1 MRAGNARTSVK
12 PGRRE
17 ETRSVGY
24 AVRPR
29 RLPPTLPPPD
39 PRWRRRLGAN
49 SAISRRGASLRPP
62 RAKRPRRRR
71 GAARCGAAT
80 LGPPHYDQPQ
90 TCLRGRTRIS
100 PATSRIL
107 LGALVWKSASGEA
120 HRRHRASRRTRSWR
134 GAPQRRRAGWSC
146 FVDRAES
153 ADRRHDPV
161 WTALLGRTAA
171 AARRRRV
178 LVHQVQLERAGF
190 RSDRASLPSK
200 RSPAGVAVEVCP
212 LRRCLFVVGLI
223 TIFKEGVCSSR
234 CWSMRSQV
242 PMRR

>member
-29 RLPPTLPPPD
+29 RLPPTPPPPD
-39 PRWRRRLGAN
+39 PRWRRWLGAN
-49 SAISRRGASLRPP
+49 SAISRRGTSLRPP
-62 RAKRPRRRR
+62 RSKRPRRRR
-71 GAARCGAAT
+71 GAARCGATT
-80 LGPPHYDQPQ
+80 LGSPHYDQPQ

-100 PATSRIL
+100 LATSRIL
-107 LGALVWKSASGEA
+107 LGALVW
-120 HRRHRASRRTRSWR
+120 
-134 GAPQRRRAGWSC
+134 
-146 FVDRAES
+146 
-153 ADRRHDPV
+153 
-161 WTALLGRTAA
+161 TALLGQTAA
-171 AARRRRV
+171 AARRCRV

-190 RSDRASLPSK
+190 RSDRATLASK

-234 CWSMRSQV
+234 CWSMRS
-242 PMRR
+242 RYL

>member
-39 PRWRRRLGAN
+39 PRWRRWLGAN
-49 SAISRRGASLRPP
+49 SAISRAGVSLRPP

-80 LGPPHYDQPQ
+80 LAPPHYDQPQ

-100 PATSRIL
+100 PATSRVL
-107 LGALVWKSASGEA
+107 LGAACRKSASGEA
-120 HRRHRASRRTRSWR
+120 HRRHRAGRRTRSWR
-134 GAPQRRRAGWSC
+134 GAPQRRRAGRSC
-146 FVDRAES
+146 FVDRAAIS
-153 ADRRHDPV
+153 RPASRPGVDC
-161 WTALLGRTAA
+161 
-171 AARRRRV
+171 AARPDCGSGSTPSRACASSPTRACGVPLGSR
-178 LVHQVQLERAGF
+178 QLAIE
-190 RSDRASLPSK
+190 
-200 RSPAGVAVEVCP
+200 
-212 LRRCLFVVGLI
+212 
-223 TIFKEGVCSSR
+223 T
-234 CWSMRSQV
+234 
-242 PMRR
+242 

>member
-1 MRAGNARTSVK
+1 MREPPSSPGDGRK
-12 PGRRE
+12 PGQSATSCGPGASRRPYRHP
-17 ETRSVGY
+17 RSRG
-24 AVRPR
+24 
-29 RLPPTLPPPD
+29 
-39 PRWRRRLGAN
+39 WRRQVA
-49 SAISRRGASLRPP
+49 GASHSSG
-62 RAKRPRRRR
+62 RR
-71 GAARCGAAT
+71 
-80 LGPPHYDQPQ
+80 PHYDQAQ
-90 TCLRGRTRIS
+90 TCLRGRTRMS

-120 HRRHRASRRTRSWR
+120 HRRHRASRRIARGEERS
-134 GAPQRRRAGWSC
+134 GDGPAGPASLIEQSPTGVTTG
-146 FVDRAES
+146 VDCAARP
-153 ADRRHDPV
+153 D
-161 WTALLGRTAA
+161 AA

>member
-1 MRAGNARTSVK
+1 MREPPSSPGDGRK
-12 PGRRE
+12 PGQSA
-17 ETRSVGY
+17 TPCG
-24 AVRPR
+24 P
-29 RLPPTLPPPD
+29 
-39 PRWRRRLGAN
+39 GA
-49 SAISRRGASLRPP
+49 SRRPYRHPIPGGAAGSERTRRSRGRRSLRPP

-80 LGPPHYDQPQ
+80 LAPPHYDQPQ
-90 TCLRGRTRIS
+90 TCLRVGR
-100 PATSRIL
+100 ASRRRRHASCSARL
-107 LGALVWKSASGEA
+107 AGKSASGQA
-120 HRRHRASRRTRSWR
+120 HRRHRAGRRTRSWR

-200 RSPAGVAVEVCP
+200 ESRRSPAGVAVEVCP

>member
-1 MRAGNARTSVK
+1 MAGNKVSRLRHAAHAPPADPTATRSPVAPLARSELGDLAARRVATASESKAATAPAWRRQVRSSYARAGA
-12 PGRRE
+12 
-17 ETRSVGY
+17 
-24 AVRPR
+24 
-29 RLPPTLPPPD
+29 
-39 PRWRRRLGAN
+39 
-49 SAISRRGASLRPP
+49 
-62 RAKRPRRRR
+62 
-71 GAARCGAAT
+71 
-80 LGPPHYDQPQ
+80 YDQAQ

-146 FVDRAES
+146 FVDRAEL

-190 RSDRASLPSK
+190 RSDRASSPSK
-200 RSPAGVAVEVCP
+200 RSPAGVPVEVCP

>member
-29 RLPPTLPPPD
+29 RLRPTLPPPD
-39 PRWRRRLGAN
+39 PRWRRWLGAN

-120 HRRHRASRRTRSWR
+120 HRRHRASRRTRS
-134 GAPQRRRAGWSC
+134 GEERRSG
-146 FVDRAES
+146 D
-153 ADRRHDPV
+153 
-161 WTALLGRTAA
+161 G
-171 AARRRRV
+171 
-178 LVHQVQLERAGF
+178 
-190 RSDRASLPSK
+190 
-200 RSPAGVAVEVCP
+200 PAGPAWLIEQNQPTGVTTRCGLRCSDGLRQRLDAVA
-212 LRRCLFVVGLI
+212 CLCIKSNSSVRGSARIAPACHRNVVL
-223 TIFKEGVCSSR
+223 
-234 CWSMRSQV
+234 QA
-242 PMRR
+242 